1 MPALK
6 PTEFIGEI
14 TWIGCVSDREAALA
28 SAPLDMAELTWDGI
42 VGEAHGGVNRP
53 SCSRVAALHARGTEI
68 RNTRQLSVVAA
79 EDLDAI
85 GKELGIAAF
94 NPAWIGASLV
104 VRGIPDFSR
113 LPPSSRLQGPSG
125 ATLVVDMENRPC
137 NLPVPVIEAAAP
149 GKGKPFR
156 AAAWAKRGVT
166 AWVERPGEIA
176 VGDSLQLFIPDQPEW
191 AEYEGQRSKR

>member
-14 TWIGCVSDREAALA
+14 TWIGRVADRKAALN
-28 SAPLDMAELTWDGI
+28 SVPLDVAEVTWDGI
-42 VGEAHGGVNRP
+42 LGEAHGGVNRP

-79 EDLDAI
+79 EDLESI
-85 GKELGIAAF
+85 GAELGIEAF
-94 NPAWIGASLV
+94 DPAWVGASLV

-113 LPPSSRLQGPSG
+113 LPPSSRLQASSG

-176 VGDSLQLFIPDQPEW
+176 LGDSLQLFIPDQPEW
-191 AEYEGQRSKR
+191 AAYDSQRSKR